1 MPPMVVG
8 TWGTTQANHCYA
20 ERISKEEER
29 MKQRPVRPDPF
40 ENSLSTLLSQ
50 VHLDARL
57 GHNESGGK
65 AASELSRASKGSRAR
80 GGPAPPSE
88 GSRASRASQRSAA
101 AAAPAAADARSQLS
115 VRSSR
120 ASALSQRTPSLI
132 RSSEPSAIARNK
144 IAELQLRVELER
156 VARLEREHEL
166 ELQRRERLAAQVA
179 ETSAAKKW
187 GPHEL
192 GGHDADARMM
202 WEATAAVAGKEGG
215 GGAVPKLDAAPGKRD
230 QIAFL
235 G

>member
-57 GHNESGGK
+57 GHNEGGGK
-65 AASELSRASKGSRAR
+65 AASELSRASKGSRSR

-101 AAAPAAADARSQLS
+101 PAADARSQLS

-202 WEATAAVAGKEGG
+202 WEATAVAGKDG

>member
-57 GHNESGGK
+57 GHNEGGGK
-65 AASELSRASKGSRAR
+65 AASELSRASKGSRSR

-88 GSRASRASQRSAA
+88 GSRASQRSAA
-101 AAAPAAADARSQLS
+101 AANADARSQLS

-187 GPHEL
+187 GPHEV
-192 GGHDADARMM
+192 GGHDADARAM
-202 WEATAAVAGKEGG
+202 WEATAVAGKDG

>member
-57 GHNESGGK
+57 GHNEGGGK

-80 GGPAPPSE
+80 AGRGAAERGQPREPRSKAALRRGGRQRRPTRGAS
-88 GSRASRASQRSAA
+88 SRCGA
-101 AAAPAAADARSQLS
+101 
-115 VRSSR
+115 R

-202 WEATAAVAGKEGG
+202 WEATAVAGKEGG

>member
-57 GHNESGGK
+57 GHNEGGGK
-65 AASELSRASKGSRAR
+65 AASELSRASKGSRPR

-88 GSRASRASQRSAA
+88 GSRASRASQRS

-192 GGHDADARMM
+192 GGHDADARAM
-202 WEATAAVAGKEGG
+202 WEATAVAGKEDG

>member
-57 GHNESGGK
+57 GHNEGGGK
-65 AASELSRASKGSRAR
+65 AASELSRASKGSRPR

-88 GSRASRASQRSAA
+88 GSRASQRSAA
-101 AAAPAAADARSQLS
+101 AANADARSQLS

-202 WEATAAVAGKEGG
+202 WEATAVAGKEGG

>member
-57 GHNESGGK
+57 GHNEGGGK

-202 WEATAAVAGKEGG
+202 WEATAVAGKEGG

>member
-57 GHNESGGK
+57 GHNEGGGK
-65 AASELSRASKGSRAR
+65 AASELSRASKGSRPR

-88 GSRASRASQRSAA
+88 GSRASRASQRS

-202 WEATAAVAGKEGG
+202 WEATAVAGKEGG